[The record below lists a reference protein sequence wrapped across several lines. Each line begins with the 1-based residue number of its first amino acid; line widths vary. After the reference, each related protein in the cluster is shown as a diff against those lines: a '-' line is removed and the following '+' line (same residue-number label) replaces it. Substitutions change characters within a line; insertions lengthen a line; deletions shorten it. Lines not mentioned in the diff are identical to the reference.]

1 MSDDGDED
9 TGVMVIMMVGIM
21 ITVME
26 MMINVMTVS
35 SLPVLFCSAN
45 YPSSFSAHILRRVT
59 GGLKPIPACIR

>member
-26 MMINVMTVS
+26 MMINVMSVIAAS
-35 SLPVLFCSAN
+35 AVLFC
-45 YPSSFSAHILRRVT
+45 
-59 GGLKPIPACIR
+59 